1 MNESDWQVLSI
12 FFYIANTLVFCMDL
26 LQSNLP
32 ILKHSESCMS
42 WRSLKYQ
49 LGWINFEIIELQVQ
63 YSDKKEV
70 LNNCKGL

>member
-1 MNESDWQVLSI
+1 MNQVLSI

-32 ILKHSESCMS
+32 FLKPSESCMS
-42 WRSLKYQ
+42 WVAYKYQ

-63 YSDKKEV
+63 YSDKKRSIE
-70 LNNCKGL
+70 